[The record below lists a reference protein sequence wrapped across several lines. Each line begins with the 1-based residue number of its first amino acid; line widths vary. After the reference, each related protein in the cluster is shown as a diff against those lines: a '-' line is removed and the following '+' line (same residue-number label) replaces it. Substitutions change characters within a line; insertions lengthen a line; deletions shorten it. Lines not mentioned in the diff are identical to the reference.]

1 MRPIIFRKLIVSPIV
16 RYFLRVG
23 YDISCSGERDTCYA
37 RIIGGPFQQL
47 LADIFLRRARFLNAS
62 EMGARNE
69 KGIDVNEKR
78 GKREFLLPDY
88 DASLIQVKLT
98 LSSSPPRFLP
108 LIKIIEEF

>member
-69 KGIDVNEKR
+69 KREKR
-78 GKREFLLPDY
+78 ISSSRLRREPHTSKINPFFFPPLPDFY
-88 DASLIQVKLT
+88 H
-98 LSSSPPRFLP
+98 
-108 LIKIIEEF
+108 

>member
-69 KGIDVNEKR
+69 KR

-88 DASLIQVKLT
+88 DVNLIQVKLT
-98 LSSSPPRFLP
+98 LSSFPPRFLP